1 MLLTHPSSDD
11 LPVPSL
17 SWDSL
22 ASPTHSTL
30 STSNNDSAYHSP
42 PSFIMSALLVPAAQ
56 VLFWSTRSASASP
69 IASSTFVPVQV
80 GTPTSSP
87 NFNET
92 PASSGPHPTDGGGQ
106 GFSPPAVLWIVFC
119 VLVGPPLITAGVRGW
134 KVTSGVGNGLALAI
148 LCQYL
153 AFPLHPY

>member
-1 MLLTHPSSDD
+1 
-11 LPVPSL
+11 
-17 SWDSL
+17 
-22 ASPTHSTL
+22 
-30 STSNNDSAYHSP
+30 
-42 PSFIMSALLVPAAQ
+42 MSALLVPAAQ
-56 VLFWSTRSASASP
+56 VLFWSTRTTSASP

-80 GTPTSSP
+80 GTPTFSP
-87 NFNET
+87 NFNNPT
-92 PASSGPHPTDGGGQ
+92 SSGPLPTDGGGQ

-153 AFPLHPY
+153 AFRSTHTDHAMLHTYSLCELHQHNGGERPH